1 MASKAVPVAMGTP
14 VQPGPGGFNSGLCDC
29 CSDCCSCWATMCC
42 WPIVIGQMSYRL
54 LWNKKGICLVIAS
67 LLWVSIV
74 MSWFASSAQDPEAL
88 EKHLANVKHELS
100 ASYSYD
106 SKASVP
112 SPTASPTSSFSADE
126 GDVPFWVAALAAM
139 SGPAI
144 FVLTCLIRQRVRQ
157 RDGIPATCCS
167 GWMDDCI
174 HSCCCW
180 CCVLSQLMRHEGLV
194 GDRYKLSAEDGVRA
208 MV

>member
-1 MASKAVPVAMGTP
+1 
-14 VQPGPGGFNSGLCDC
+14 
-29 CSDCCSCWATMCC
+29 
-42 WPIVIGQMSYRL
+42 MSYRL